1 MSRVQTNIMKTT
13 ITHMALIT
21 ILCCVL
27 VIFGTAEEEHCGLM
41 FVSAAAALIDV
52 MTLTG
57 WIIWALYV
65 RIKKMV
71 LKPLPHKT
79 LLTLDTIGCI
89 LFVYW
94 ILIRIFPSFTGAWII
109 PIVSLTWIIS
119 LFIAIKGSDRQSG

>member
-1 MSRVQTNIMKTT
+1 MSRVQTNIMKTA

-27 VIFGTAEEEHCGLM
+27 IIFGTAEEEHCGLM
-41 FVSAAAALIDV
+41 LVSAAAALIDV

-65 RIKKMV
+65 RIKKRV
-71 LKPLPHKT
+71 LKPLPKKT
-79 LLTLDTIGCI
+79 RTTLDTIGCI

-94 ILIRIFPSFTGAWII
+94 ILSRIFPSITGAWII